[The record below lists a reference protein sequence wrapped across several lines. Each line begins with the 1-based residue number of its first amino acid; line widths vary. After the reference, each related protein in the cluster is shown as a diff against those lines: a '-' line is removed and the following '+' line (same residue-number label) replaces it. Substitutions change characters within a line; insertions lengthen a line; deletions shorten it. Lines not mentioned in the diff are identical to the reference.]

1 MFLVVLSVRWIAAHG
16 TPIPVWL
23 CGAIRV
29 FYFDLCINCFLAR
42 WFFVRVFCWWCCKR
56 ETYTHTECRQSAYVS
71 GCVCVFWSFSS
82 LSSVYA
88 HVIDCVYGT
97 NFSYLIYM
105 HAVVVP
111 MQTRTLKTTYSKLFA
126 KHIHT
131 PYKDTNDSWTKWK
144 KIVDQIGYG
153 VCDRI
158 RHARLLFQLFD
169 TSSEVFSNSI
179 FGRTVE
185 KHTAHA
191 LHLEF
196 RAFRI
201 GRFKGSICARAR
213 ASVQKFNRCS
223 ANEKCFLLF
232 VVPPSNADFTTN
244 AEHV

>member
-1 MFLVVLSVRWIAAHG
+1 MWADVFVSFGHSHHCRVCARMWSIVCMEQILVIWFICTQL
-16 TPIPVWL
+16 L
-23 CGAIRV
+23 CQCR
-29 FYFDLCINCFLAR
+29 
-42 WFFVRVFCWWCCKR
+42 R
-56 ETYTHTECRQSAYVS
+56 ERLKQHTAKYSQNTYTLHTKTQTTAEPKEKKSSSTSAM
-71 GCVCVFWSFSS
+71 
-82 LSSVYA
+82 A
-88 HVIDCVYGT
+88 
-97 NFSYLIYM
+97 
-105 HAVVVP
+105 
-111 MQTRTLKTTYSKLFA
+111 
-126 KHIHT
+126 
-131 PYKDTNDSWTKWK
+131 
-144 KIVDQIGYG
+144 